1 MTGKRTGVSFTEEL
15 RSTVERC
22 RAELGETGRS
32 LEEIELLL
40 AQTAA
45 EVERLSQ
52 REIQLSARLREVESN
67 LEAYPRSEIRDA
79 YRAVH
84 EATLRLFMLRN
95 QMEQLEERRQ
105 SLSLY
110 QERLRELLVLAESQ
124 L

>member
-1 MTGKRTGVSFTEEL
+1 
-15 RSTVERC
+15 
-22 RAELGETGRS
+22 
-32 LEEIELLL
+32 
-40 AQTAA
+40 
-45 EVERLSQ
+45 VERLSQ